1 MTDPLLPADRDV
13 DPHDGRP
20 ETAAQRYDRN
30 WDEILQELRVTQ
42 TGTQIMSGFL
52 LTLPFQQ
59 RFEEIQSY
67 ERVIFF
73 VLVILAATTT
83 AFGLA
88 PVALHRGLFRRH
100 AKEQMVGIADVL
112 LQIVLVLVSVLTA
125 GVVVFLLGFLV
136 NLGSGVIAGSAVLV
150 LLIVLLVVLPR
161 TARRRL

>member
-1 MTDPLLPADRDV
+1 VQEPSHPADRDI
-13 DPHDGRP
+13 DPEDGRP
-20 ETAAQRYDRN
+20 ETASQRYDRN

-59 RFEEIQSY
+59 RFAEIQDY
-67 ERVIFF
+67 ERVIYF

-100 AKEQMVGIADVL
+100 AKEQLVGIADVI
-112 LQIVLVLVSVLTA
+112 LQIVLVLVSTLTS
-125 GVVVFLLGFLV
+125 GVVLFLLGFLV
-136 NLGSGVIAGSAVLV
+136 DLGTGVIAGVAVLL
-150 LLIVLLVVLPR
+150 LLIALLVVLPR
-161 TARRRL
+161 LARRRL

>member
-1 MTDPLLPADRDV
+1 VTEPLHPADRDI
-13 DPHDGRP
+13 DPADGRP
-20 ETAAQRYDRN
+20 ETASQRYDRN

-59 RFEEIQSY
+59 RFADIQNY
-67 ERVIFF
+67 ERNIYF

-100 AKEQMVGIADVL
+100 AKEHMVTIADVL
-112 LQIVLVLVSVLTA
+112 LQIVLVLVSVLTS
-125 GVVVFLLGFLV
+125 GVVTFVLGFLV
-136 NLGSGVIAGSAVLV
+136 NLGTGVVAGAAVLV

-161 TARRRL
+161 AARRRL